1 MVTTTTNEN
10 DDLPTHDCFGTD
22 LARVRTMLGL
32 GYSESLIAQSMGL
45 YINRVR
51 HAVIVATGD
60 RQGAPTLE
68 EIAARCAEIQAGWTP
83 EQAESAKW
91 GEARL
96 SSSLVRDMSRFFN
109 GKKARQAHHE
119 EAIRR
124 RVESGDVRVVEM
136 TGGGKPYE
144 ARVQVGGRTCAKR
157 FNDRDEAVEWGRAW
171 MRRQWDLRQAEACA
185 GK

>member
-1 MVTTTTNEN
+1 MVSTTTND
-10 DDLPTHDCFGTD
+10 DDLPTHDCYGTD
-22 LARVRTMLGL
+22 LNRVRAMLGL

-45 YINRVR
+45 DTNRVR

-68 EIAARCAEIQAGWTP
+68 EIAERCLEIQAEWTP
-83 EQAESAKW
+83 EQAAAAKH

-96 SSSLVRDMSRFFN
+96 SSPVVRNMARFFN
-109 GKKARQAHHE
+109 GQKQRQAHHE
-119 EAIRR
+119 ERLRR

-136 TGGGKPYE
+136 PGAGKPFE
-144 ARVQVGGRTCAKR
+144 ARVQLGGRTCAKR

-171 MRRQWDLRQAEACA
+171 MRRQWDLRQAEACS